1 MIEKHLLKALGMLIL
16 LAWGTLLLVKRVI
29 FDEITLRYVSLVIIG
44 ILAAIGTERLKNG
57 RNLLDFSVSV
67 VSFVLAFSIATA
79 LIVD

>member
-67 VSFVLAFSIATA
+67 VSFVLAFSIARD
-79 LIVD
+79 LIVN

>member
-1 MIEKHLLKALGMLIL
+1 MIEKHLLKALGVLIL

>member
-1 MIEKHLLKALGMLIL
+1 MIEKHWLKALGVLIL
-16 LAWGTLLLVKRVI
+16 LAWGALLLVKRVI

-67 VSFVLAFSIATA
+67 VSFVLAFSIARD
-79 LIVD
+79 LIVN